1 MVVIMCNDCKHHG
14 RHHKEYFT
22 TLAKKT
28 GRQIYIPN
36 ILLEAGNIQNGDY
49 IEIKIRKITTE
60 PKEEE
65 KYKQQ
70 EFEDQ

>member
-1 MVVIMCNDCKHHG
+1 MCKDCKHHG
-14 RHHKEYFT
+14 NHHKEYLT
-22 TLAKKT
+22 TIAKKT

-49 IEIKIRKITTE
+49 IEIKIRKIVSE

-70 EFEDQ
+70 EFEE